1 MPKIVLEGC
10 CVPNRNVYLPPD
22 LDDFVLTRVEGGR
35 HSDASELVQAAL
47 RALEREE
54 RTNEAKR
61 AALRAAMQ
69 GADARSTQGGDVFRK
84 LWLAQFKQFSQHGER
99 DWHERHWHERDRR
112 ERDRRVLTRRK
123 TDSAG
128 GHSSGQECA
137 AGDRRERD
145 RRVLT
150 RRKTDLAVGH
160 SSGQESVAG
169 D

>member
-54 RTNEAKR
+54 RTNETKR

-69 GADARSTQGGDVFRK
+69 GADVFRK
-84 LWLAQFKQFSQHGER
+84 LWLAQFRQFSQHGER

-128 GHSSGQECA
+128 GHSSGQESA

-160 SSGQESVAG
+160 SSGQESAVG